1 MAMRLRSALPLVLLG
16 LVLGGCFAPA
26 LLVPGPGQLMWA
38 LLKPLVGFDPN
49 AVNLFEQPIV
59 KQRMTSLLGP
69 HYGTAMQLLETA
81 DKLEQEGPLFF
92 IVSRYTPIPEIA
104 EKAGLVWNADTNQM
118 AVAVLKGDG
127 AQVFAEA
134 VERKVAAKIE
144 SIEANAEAE
153 VDGAVQGAVE
163 NAVSQVVPAW
173 PTVMQAWV
181 GATAPAA
188 GAP

>member
-1 MAMRLRSALPLVLLG
+1 MRTMRMRSALKVAALGVLLT
-16 LVLGGCFAPA
+16 GCIAPA
-26 LLVPGPGQLMWA
+26 LLIPGPRQLMWA

-69 HYGTAMQLLETA
+69 HYDTAMQLLETA

-92 IVSRYTPIPEIA
+92 IVSRYTPIPQIA

-127 AQVFAEA
+127 VKVFSEA
-134 VERKVAAKIE
+134 IERAAAAKIE
-144 SIEANAEAE
+144 SIETAAQVTVDNAVEN
-153 VDGAVQGAVE
+153 AVQGAVE
-163 NAVSQVVPAW
+163 GAVSQIVPVW
-173 PTVMQAWV
+173 PQAMQSWV
-181 GATAPAA
+181 QP
-188 GAP
+188 